1 MKQKETYVG
10 IDVAKARVDVAIRP
24 DGDVWSVDYDE
35 SGVRELV
42 SVLELWNRRRCCLRL
57 LVALKSRWCRL
68 LPRRHYQCVKGGAMK
83 DHRGGEKLYHL
94 APLFSINVRAN
105 C

>member
-1 MKQKETYVG
+1 MWRYLLLMLVLGGFVVTDHIG
-10 IDVAKARVDVAIRP
+10 MGLRV
-24 DGDVWSVDYDE
+24 
-35 SGVRELV
+35 
-42 SVLELWNRRRCCLRL
+42 L
-57 LVALKSRWCRL
+57 LG
-68 LPRRHYQCVKGGAMK
+68 VKGGAMK

>member
-1 MKQKETYVG
+1 MSDRSTLLLEHHLKE
-10 IDVAKARVDVAIRP
+10 
-24 DGDVWSVDYDE
+24 
-35 SGVRELV
+35 
-42 SVLELWNRRRCCLRL
+42 
-57 LVALKSRWCRL
+57 LK
-68 LPRRHYQCVKGGAMK
+68 LPTVKGGAMK

>member
-1 MKQKETYVG
+1 M
-10 IDVAKARVDVAIRP
+10 
-24 DGDVWSVDYDE
+24 DGRGKTVNF
-35 SGVRELV
+35 REIPL
-42 SVLELWNRRRCCLRL
+42 S
-57 LVALKSRWCRL
+57 
-68 LPRRHYQCVKGGAMK
+68 VKGGAMK

>member
-1 MKQKETYVG
+1 MTATK
-10 IDVAKARVDVAIRP
+10 
-24 DGDVWSVDYDE
+24 
-35 SGVRELV
+35 L
-42 SVLELWNRRRCCLRL
+42 LRTPTEEQPFSITAEKYNTEYRNGK
-57 LVALKSRWCRL
+57 VPGSNFPYYEVQR
-68 LPRRHYQCVKGGAMK
+68 VKGGAMK

>member
-1 MKQKETYVG
+1 MQAFAVFPCM
-10 IDVAKARVDVAIRP
+10 D
-24 DGDVWSVDYDE
+24 
-35 SGVRELV
+35 
-42 SVLELWNRRRCCLRL
+42 
-57 LVALKSRWCRL
+57 
-68 LPRRHYQCVKGGAMK
+68 VKGGAMK

>member
-1 MKQKETYVG
+1 MLSHTNETFLHPVHCSTTASENG
-10 IDVAKARVDVAIRP
+10 LQSHI
-24 DGDVWSVDYDE
+24 G
-35 SGVRELV
+35 
-42 SVLELWNRRRCCLRL
+42 
-57 LVALKSRWCRL
+57 
-68 LPRRHYQCVKGGAMK
+68 VKGGAMK

>member
-1 MKQKETYVG
+1 MISRLINPHFG
-10 IDVAKARVDVAIRP
+10 IAGAFRWMIVP
-24 DGDVWSVDYDE
+24 
-35 SGVRELV
+35 
-42 SVLELWNRRRCCLRL
+42 L
-57 LVALKSRWCRL
+57 LVITIALA
-68 LPRRHYQCVKGGAMK
+68 VKGGAMK

>member
-1 MKQKETYVG
+1 MTIIELPFPLKEILPVLF
-10 IDVAKARVDVAIRP
+10 R
-24 DGDVWSVDYDE
+24 
-35 SGVRELV
+35 SGE
-42 SVLELWNRRRCCLRL
+42 NAL
-57 LVALKSRWCRL
+57 L
-68 LPRRHYQCVKGGAMK
+68 CVKGGAMK

>member
-1 MKQKETYVG
+1 MKVLVSDSSILIEF
-10 IDVAKARVDVAIRP
+10 AK
-24 DGDVWSVDYDE
+24 
-35 SGVRELV
+35 REL
-42 SVLELWNRRRCCLRL
+42 LD
-57 LVALKSRWCRL
+57 KI
-68 LPRRHYQCVKGGAMK
+68 VKGGAMK